1 MSRREVRFRVYLA
14 AGAAVT
20 ALALAAAALLFAP
33 PPVRASVAAVAP
45 DPVLR
50 PGGSPADNT
59 RALQRLFDADKT
71 PLTVALGPGV
81 YRLAGAV
88 RWPDDRSITIDL
100 GGHATLAQT
109 TPGEPVFRFTAGRPN
124 GWYNQQTTIRNGTLV
139 GSAGAPVITTD
150 NTGIADPR
158 FEHFLLSDL
167 YLWSYPVSADRPG
180 YGIDLVTGYSVLPR
194 IARVSSKMGPLL
206 RWRPGRD
213 EPHATSDL
221 VVDQC
226 RTMVAADRRYG
237 PDIWLAG
244 HRNLVV
250 RNTII
255 EGAWGY
261 APGADPAA
269 HDGANGLLVD
279 NPGPQVTT
287 VEHCWFEHW
296 GGRPAGQYQ
305 WVVRHPFPTAAGAHQ
320 PRAVRV
326 VASGGA
332 GLAVN
337 KSADDSFTLYNL
349 WPHAGGL
356 VERRG
361 LVDLVERDV
370 PNLWQQDGPA
380 ESGSQYESP
389 VQLGRREPAATVLYE
404 YPGGTGHDGG
414 GLARVPTAEAYPH
427 RHPVHGACLAVR
439 STWPPGLFTLPAH
452 RRPDGRR
459 VFQRMLAASPHH
471 VRRGGDASGLWV
483 RLAVAGRDV
492 FRSVPDGFAPAELDW
507 SAEGGGDKL
516 LSVGEHRSG
525 PNGPYGVPPR
535 PWVLVYAASASY
547 GRPAPLRRHYG
558 PVTCHEWE
566 PGAGPPPG
574 TYDRGDV
581 VIGRD
586 ATYTCTRPGTSRPF
600 TGDPGTGSVVD
611 LLEGDWVEDGD
622 KGRHRLVRL
631 AADGTATFDPPV
643 AAGAVLRNS
652 PPDFR
657 RR

>member
-1 MSRREVRFRVYLA
+1 MQWSK
-14 AGAAVT
+14 T
-20 ALALAAAALLFAP
+20 AIRGGLLGM
-33 PPVRASVAAVAP
+33 VAAVLVTAALPKQPTGTVAEPAP
-45 DPVLR
+45 APTPVPVLSAD
-50 PGGSPADNT
+50 GSPADNT

-71 PLTVALGPGV
+71 PLTVRLDPGV

-109 TPGEPVFRFTAGRPN
+109 TAGEPVFRFAPGRPN
-124 GWYNQQTTIRNGTLV
+124 GWYNQSTTIRNGTLA
-139 GSAGAPVITTD
+139 GSPGAAVLATD
-150 NTGIADPR
+150 NGGDADPR
-158 FEHFLLSDL
+158 FEHLLLSDL
-167 YLWSYPVSADRPG
+167 VLYTSPASADRPA

-194 IARVSSKMGPLL
+194 ITRVSSKFGPLL
-206 RWRPGRD
+206 RWRPGRE

-226 RTMVAADRRYG
+226 RTMVAANNRYA

-255 EGAWGY
+255 EGGWGY
-261 APGADPAA
+261 APGADPSP
-269 HDGANGLLVD
+269 HDGATGLLID

-296 GGRPAGQYQ
+296 GDRPKDQYQ
-305 WVVRHPFPTAAGAHQ
+305 WVVRNPFPTAAGAHQ

-326 VASGGA
+326 VASGGY

-337 KSADDSFTLYNL
+337 RSDADSFTLYSL

-389 VQLGRREPAATVLYE
+389 VQTGRREPAATVLYE
-404 YPGGTGHDGG
+404 FPGGTGHDGG

-427 RHPVHGACLAVR
+427 RHPTHGACLAIR
-439 STWPPGLFTLPAH
+439 STWPPGVFTLPEH

-459 VFQRMLAASPHH
+459 VYQRVLASSPHH
-471 VRRGGDASGLWV
+471 VRQGGDDDGLWV
-483 RLAVAGRDV
+483 RLAVAGADV
-492 FRSVPDGFAPAELDW
+492 FRSVPDGFAPAQLDW
-507 SAEGGGDKL
+507 SAEGTAPRL
-516 LSVGEHRSG
+516 LSVGEHFSG
-525 PNGPYGVPPR
+525 SGRRYGVPAR

-611 LLEGDWVEDGD
+611 LLEGDWVEDGG